1 MGYKGAL
8 YAWESADTGE
18 ETTPKRV
25 VGPAGETIDI
35 LTGRMEHHIT
45 TDVAH
50 AVWQYW
56 RATGDEAF
64 FIDAGAEI
72 LLRTARCWASRAV
85 AGADAKRHIRHV
97 IGPDEYHEDED
108 VDDNAFTNV
117 MARWN
122 IARALEAIEV
132 IRARWPDRG
141 AALWERLA
149 LGEPELADWRDAVAR
164 IVTGLDP
171 ATGLYEQF
179 AGYHKLEPL
188 DFSLYADRKV
198 PIDVVIGR
206 ERTQRSQVVKQ
217 ADVVALLA
225 LLPDEFPGAAANANF
240 RHYEPRCAHGS
251 SLSAGI
257 HALVAARLGETETAL
272 RFLRQA
278 AAADLELDPNSA
290 GGIRIAGPGG
300 LWQAIV
306 IGCAGLGLKGD
317 TLAIDP
323 KLPPQWRTLFFSV
336 RWRRRFVAFRISAN
350 TVESKLV
357 EGAVMEVRIGD
368 AKHIL
373 TAGATL
379 QQPAATPAGS
389 GC

>member
-72 LLRTARCWASRAV
+72 LLETARFWASRAV
-85 AGADAKRHIRHV
+85 AGADGKRHIRHV

-122 IARALEAIEV
+122 IARGLEAIEV
-132 IRARWPDRG
+132 MRARWPDG
-141 AALWERLA
+141 AAAFCERLV
-149 LGEPELADWRDAVAR
+149 LGEPELANWRDAVAR

-188 DFSLYADRKV
+188 DLSLYADRKM

-206 ERTQRSQVVKQ
+206 ERTQRSQVV
-217 ADVVALLA
+217 
-225 LLPDEFPGAAANANF
+225 
-240 RHYEPRCAHGS
+240 
-251 SLSAGI
+251 
-257 HALVAARLGETETAL
+257 
-272 RFLRQA
+272 
-278 AAADLELDPNSA
+278 
-290 GGIRIAGPGG
+290 
-300 LWQAIV
+300 
-306 IGCAGLGLKGD
+306 
-317 TLAIDP
+317 
-323 KLPPQWRTLFFSV
+323 
-336 RWRRRFVAFRISAN
+336 
-350 TVESKLV
+350 
-357 EGAVMEVRIGD
+357 
-368 AKHIL
+368 
-373 TAGATL
+373 
-379 QQPAATPAGS
+379 
-389 GC
+389 